1 MHALYDFGMNELVF
15 YHGTRGYL
23 KMRGVRGYHV
33 EVRGY
38 HVEVHFHLITNKAV
52 PTDAN
57 QRIYKLQCVPD
68 VTFVAFE
75 L

>member
-33 EVRGY
+33 EV
-38 HVEVHFHLITNKAV
+38 HFHLITNKAV

-57 QRIYKLQCVPD
+57 QQIYKLQCVPD